1 MSYTASVIE
10 SRRREK
16 MATNDRVLVLKV
28 AEGKDPKG
36 ASGVVDTRLFNGSNK
51 LHGIYD
57 DRTGLWNMRYET
69 GALPGAL
76 QQKFGSFEQLE
87 EFARKYFATRNV
99 EIVEVIN
106 V

>member
-16 MATNDRVLVLKV
+16 MKTNDRVLVLK
-28 AEGKDPKG
+28 AIDGKSAKNS
-36 ASGVVDTRLFNGSNK
+36 AGVVDSRLFTGENK
-51 LHGIYD
+51 LHGLYD
-57 DRTGLWNMRYET
+57 ERTGLWNLRYET

-76 QQKFGSFEQLE
+76 QQKFGTFTELE
-87 EFARKYFATRNV
+87 DFARKYFASRNV
-99 EIVEVIN
+99 EVLEIIN

>member
-1 MSYTASVIE
+1 MTYTASVIE

-16 MATNDRVLVLKV
+16 MATNDRVLVLKTID
-28 AEGKDPKG
+28 GKEPKG
-36 ASGVVDTRLFNGSNK
+36 STGVVDPRLFSGSNK
-51 LHGIYD
+51 LHGLYD

-76 QQKFGSFEQLE
+76 QQKFGTFEQLE
-87 EFARKYFATRNV
+87 EFARKYFKTRNV
-99 EIVEVIN
+99 EIVEIIN

>member
-1 MSYTASVIE
+1 MTYTASVIE

-28 AEGKDPKG
+28 IEGKTAKGSNGIVDP
-36 ASGVVDTRLFNGSNK
+36 RLFSGSNK
-51 LHGIYD
+51 LHGVYD
-57 DRTGLWNMRYET
+57 ERTGMWNMRYET

-76 QQKFGSFEQLE
+76 QQKFSTFTDLE
-87 EFARKYFATRNV
+87 DFARKYFKTRDV
-99 EIVEVIN
+99 EIVEIIN

>member
-28 AEGKDPKG
+28 IDGKDAKG
-36 ASGVVDTRLFNGSNK
+36 SAGVVDTRLFTGSNK
-51 LHGIYD
+51 LHGVYD
-57 DRTGLWNMRYET
+57 ERTGMWNMRYET

-76 QQKFGSFEQLE
+76 QQKFITFEELE
-87 EFARKYFATRNV
+87 DFAKKYFLTRNV
-99 EIVEVIN
+99 EIVEIIN

>member
-16 MATNDRVLVLKV
+16 MATNDRVLVLKII
-28 AEGKDPKG
+28 EGKSPKDS
-36 ASGVVDTRLFNGSNK
+36 AGVVDTRLFTGSNK
-51 LHGIYD
+51 LHGVYD
-57 DRTGLWNMRYET
+57 ERTGMWNMRYET

-76 QQKFGSFEQLE
+76 QQKFISFEQLE
-87 EFARKYFATRNV
+87 DFARKYFKTRNV
-99 EIVEVIN
+99 EIVEIIN

>member
-1 MSYTASVIE
+1 MSYTSSVIE

-28 AEGKDPKG
+28 IEGKSPKG
-36 ASGVVDTRLFNGSNK
+36 STGVVDPRLFSGNNK
-51 LHGIYD
+51 LHGVYD
-57 DRTGLWNMRYET
+57 ERTGLWNMRYET

-87 EFARKYFATRNV
+87 DFARKYFATRDV
-99 EIVEVIN
+99 EIVEIIN

>member
-1 MSYTASVIE
+1 MNYTASVIE

-16 MATNDRVLVLKV
+16 MATNDRVLVLKTID
-28 AEGKDPKG
+28 GKDPKG

-51 LHGIYD
+51 LHGVYD
-57 DRTGLWNMRYET
+57 ERTGMWNMRYET

-76 QQKFGSFEQLE
+76 QQKFITFEQLE
-87 EFARKYFATRNV
+87 DFARKYFKTRNV
-99 EIVEVIN
+99 EIVEIIN

>member
-16 MATNDRVLVLKV
+16 MQTNDRVLVLQ
-28 AEGKDPKG
+28 AIDGKPVKA
-36 ASGVVDTRLFNGSNK
+36 ASGIVDNRLFTGQNK

-57 DRTGLWNMRYET
+57 ERTGLWNMRYET

-76 QQKFGSFEQLE
+76 QQKFDTFEKLE
-87 EFARKYFATRNV
+87 DFARKYFSTRNV
-99 EIVEVIN
+99 EIIEIIN

>member
-16 MATNDRVLVLKV
+16 MATNDRVLVLK
-28 AEGKDPKG
+28 AMDGKSAKDSRG
-36 ASGVVDTRLFNGSNK
+36 IVDSRLFSGENK
-51 LHGIYD
+51 IHGVYD
-57 DRTGLWNMRYET
+57 ERTGLWNLRYET

-76 QQKFGSFEQLE
+76 QEKFGTFKELE
-87 EFARKYFATRNV
+87 EFTRKYFAARNV
-99 EIVEVIN
+99 EVLEIIN

>member
-16 MATNDRVLVLKV
+16 MATNDRVLVLQV
-28 AEGKDPKG
+28 IDGKPAKG
-36 ASGVVDTRLFNGSNK
+36 STGVVDSRLFSGSNK

-99 EIVEVIN
+99 EIVEIIN

>member
-16 MATNDRVLVLKV
+16 MATNDRVMVLK
-28 AEGKDPKG
+28 AMDGKSAK
-36 ASGVVDTRLFNGSNK
+36 DTRGLVDSRLFTGENK

-57 DRTGLWNMRYET
+57 ERTGLWNLRYET
-69 GALPGAL
+69 GALPGPL
-76 QQKFGSFEQLE
+76 QQKFGTFSELE
-87 EFARKYFATRNV
+87 HFTRKYFSTRNV
-99 EIVEVIN
+99 EILEIIN

>member
-16 MATNDRVLVLKV
+16 MATNDRVLVLKTID
-28 AEGKDPKG
+28 GKQPKDSAGQVDP
-36 ASGVVDTRLFNGSNK
+36 RLFAGSNK
-51 LHGIYD
+51 LHGVYD
-57 DRTGLWNMRYET
+57 ERTGMWNMRYET

-76 QQKFGSFEQLE
+76 QQKFITFEQLE
-87 EFARKYFATRNV
+87 DFARKYFKTRNV
-99 EIVEVIN
+99 EILEIIN

>member
-16 MATNDRVLVLKV
+16 MQTNDRVLVLKV
-28 AEGKDPKG
+28 AEGKAAKDSAG
-36 ASGVVDTRLFNGSNK
+36 TVDSRLFTGTNK
-51 LHGIYD
+51 LHGVYD
-57 DRTGLWNMRYET
+57 ERTGLWNMRYET

-76 QQKFGSFEQLE
+76 QQKFDTFEKLE
-87 EFARKYFATRNV
+87 DCARKYFATRNV
-99 EIVEVIN
+99 EILETIN

>member
-1 MSYTASVIE
+1 MSYSASVIE

-28 AEGKDPKG
+28 AEGKSAKDS
-36 ASGVVDTRLFNGSNK
+36 AGVVDTRLFNGSNK

-57 DRTGLWNMRYET
+57 ERTGMWNMRYET

-76 QQKFGSFEQLE
+76 QQKFSTFTELE
-87 EFARKYFATRNV
+87 DFARKYFKTRNV
-99 EIVEVIN
+99 EILEIIN

>member
-28 AEGKDPKG
+28 IDGKDAKG
-36 ASGVVDTRLFNGSNK
+36 STGVVDPRLFSGSNK
-51 LHGIYD
+51 LHGVYD
-57 DRTGLWNMRYET
+57 ERTGMWNMRYET

-76 QQKFGSFEQLE
+76 QQKFITFEQLE
-87 EFARKYFATRNV
+87 DFARKYFLTRNV
-99 EIVEVIN
+99 EIVEIIN

>member
-16 MATNDRVLVLKV
+16 MQTNDRVLVLKV
-28 AEGKDPKG
+28 AEGKAAKDSAG
-36 ASGVVDTRLFNGSNK
+36 QVDSRLFTGANK
-51 LHGIYD
+51 LHGVYD
-57 DRTGLWNMRYET
+57 ERTGMWNMRYET

-76 QQKFGSFEQLE
+76 QQKFMTFEQLE
-87 EFARKYFATRNV
+87 DFARKYFKTRNV
-99 EIVEVIN
+99 EILEIIN